1 MDYVFD
7 KTIDPQ
13 TGVMV
18 QDRAWGDLGDWLSP
32 EYDKNDKSLLWEC
45 YLIYDLDIMTYLAKV
60 VGNDTD
66 AAFYKNKGDE
76 RREFFKKVYVDPATK
91 KTRFS
96 SFDPEREGR
105 FVDTQASYAL
115 PIAMGI
121 MDDPGFADNFIATIT
136 RENIADNGKV
146 CPPYSL
152 MIGFIGTAWIQ
163 EALSRIGRGDVA
175 YRILANKEYPSW
187 LYPVTQGATSVWE
200 RLDSYTH
207 TDGFGANNSM
217 NSFNHYSFGS
227 VGNWLLTR
235 CLGIKYDDN
244 GITVGSDP
252 DITGALSYANGEP
265 GDAMGI
271 GEKWLGD

>member
-1 MDYVFD
+1 
-7 KTIDPQ
+7 
-13 TGVMV
+13 
-18 QDRAWGDLGDWLSP
+18 
-32 EYDKNDKSLLWEC
+32 
-45 YLIYDLDIMTYLAKV
+45 MTYLRE
-60 VGNDTD
+60 GGRNDTD

-121 MDDPGFADNFIATIT
+121 MDDPGFADNFIATKSRVRILP
-136 RENIADNGKV
+136 DNGKV

-152 MIGFIGTAWIQ
+152 MTGFIGTAWIQ

-235 CLGIKYDDN
+235 CLGIKYD
-244 GITVGSDP
+244 
-252 DITGALSYANGEP
+252 E
-265 GDAMGI
+265 
-271 GEKWLGD
+271 